1 MVNRKGKDL
10 GKVGLG
16 LEDRKSELRKRG
28 SQKERSNSWGR
39 ERAEH
44 EEQRQRLTKQPGKN
58 VPGSRGGGAS
68 AIGGSIEGSVRDWW
82 KQEGNRSAIGGSMAE
97 KVTVEIR
104 VNICRN
110 WLSEPLTNWMSHR
123 ERGKV

>member
-39 ERAEH
+39 KRAEH

-58 VPGSRGGGAS
+58 VPGSRGGRQQLVEALKVPS
-68 AIGGSIEGSVRDWW
+68 EIGGSKR
-82 KQEGNRSAIGGSMAE
+82 
-97 KVTVEIR
+97 EIDQQLMEA
-104 VNICRN
+104 
-110 WLSEPLTNWMSHR
+110 WP
-123 ERGKV
+123 KK